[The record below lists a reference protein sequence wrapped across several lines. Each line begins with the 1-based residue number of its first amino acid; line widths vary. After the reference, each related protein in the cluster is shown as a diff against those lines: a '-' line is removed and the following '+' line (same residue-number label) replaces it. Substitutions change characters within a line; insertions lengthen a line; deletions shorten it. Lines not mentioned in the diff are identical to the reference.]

1 MSFENHLLT
10 FLIFFPL
17 ASALFIFVLPKSLE
31 SKVPL
36 FALGLSLIEFIVSLL
51 TLRSFDASSHLL
63 QLVQRI
69 PWIPSLGI
77 SFFIGID
84 GISLWLILLTT
95 FLTPIVIFS
104 STIQHHIKSYMACF
118 LILETAMIGTFV
130 SLDLFLF
137 YIFWELMLV
146 PMYFIIGVWGSQN
159 RIYATLKFFIY
170 TLAGGVCMLLAILFL
185 IYLHYDQFGTFST
198 SLLDFY
204 SLSIPFD
211 SHKILNPQTLLFLAF
226 ALAFLIKIPA
236 VPFHTWLPDAHV
248 EAPTGGS
255 VILAG
260 VLLKMGTYGFLRFAI
275 PLFPQALS
283 YCMPLLITLS
293 LGGIIYGAF
302 LALAQKDLKKLIA
315 YSSISHMGLILLG
328 LLVLNSYGLSGSV
341 FQMLSH
347 GLSTGA
353 LFLMVGMIYD
363 RRHTKEI
370 ALLGGLT
377 KTMPIFATFFLI
389 ITLASIALPS
399 TNGFI
404 GEFLILMG
412 AFEKNP
418 SYAVLGGTSVVLG
431 AYYML
436 SMIQKVLFG
445 PLRHEENKTLK
456 DLCWK
461 EMVSLI
467 PIVFLIFWMGLYPK
481 PFFQKMEKSL
491 DYLASHY
498 EHYDLG
504 IYEKKQ

>member
-10 FLIFFPL
+10 LLIFLPL
-17 ASALFIFVLPKSLE
+17 CGALLLCFLPKSLE
-31 SKVPL
+31 SKFQSLALL
-36 FALGLSLIEFIVSLL
+36 FSLLEFILSLFLL
-51 TLRSFDASSHLL
+51 RTFDSSSHLL
-63 QLVQRI
+63 QFAQKVL
-69 PWIPSLGI
+69 WIPSLGI
-77 SFFIGID
+77 SFFVGID
-84 GISLWLILLTT
+84 GMSLWLILLTT
-95 FLTPIVIFS
+95 FLTPLVIFS
-104 STIQHHIKSYMACF
+104 STVGQHIKGYMACF

-146 PMYFIIGVWGSQN
+146 PMYFIIGIWGNQN

-185 IYLHYDQFGTFST
+185 VVLHYDQFGTFST
-198 SLLDFY
+198 SLLDMY
-204 SLSIPFD
+204 SLDIPF
-211 SHKILNPQTLLFLAF
+211 HPQALLFLAF
-226 ALAFLIKIPA
+226 ALAFLIKIPSI
-236 VPFHTWLPDAHV
+236 PFHTWLPDAHV

-260 VLLKMGTYGFLRFAI
+260 VLLKMGIYGFLRFAI
-275 PLFPQALS
+275 PLFPNALHFFT
-283 YCMPLLITLS
+283 PFLVTLA
-293 LGGIIYGAF
+293 LAGVIYGAF
-302 LALAQKDLKKLIA
+302 LALAQKDLKKLVA

-328 LLVLNSYGLSGSV
+328 LLVLNSHGLSGSV

-377 KTMPIFATFFLI
+377 KVMPVFSVFFLI

-404 GEFLILMG
+404 GEFLILIG

-418 SYAVLGGTSVVLG
+418 LYAILGGTSVVLG

-436 SMIQKVLFG
+436 WMIQRVLFG
-445 PLRHEENKTLK
+445 PIQHEENKVLQ
-456 DLCWK
+456 DLSWK
-461 EMVSLI
+461 EIATLI
-467 PIVFLIFWMGLYPK
+467 PIVIFIFWMGLYPK

-491 DYLASHY
+491 DYLAAHY
-498 EHYDLG
+498 ERYDLG